1 MKVLCLFFLLVLV
14 TLAGCSKSSDQ
25 GKIPEADPDQ
35 ENSGEASI
43 LILSQAIEDEPENP
57 QYYFRRSKVYF
68 RNGNLQLAL
77 NDISNAIKY
86 NNTFSEFYLQL
97 GKIYYAFHNMPLA
110 LKAAIHAEELRTND
124 PELYIL
130 ISKIYMDLRNPQK
143 SEEYLNKASAI
154 APHHTD
160 LFVIKAKILVAAGDT
175 SGAKANLFSALQ
187 KDPHNV
193 DSYKELVR
201 IYESAHKTDS
211 ALYFLTAGR
220 SINPG
225 DPFFFYYDGRF
236 FESLNFK
243 QAARKSYEA
252 ALKSDSTYYLA
263 YYGLALMAYK
273 EGDYP
278 SALKNFVNVVRFDP
292 TQKEANLYAAEL
304 YEKNNQGYE
313 AISYYEK
320 VRAADTSNVKAN
332 TALEKLYAQYPQR
345 KKVPARDSTQIVKA
359 DTLQSV
365 KKDSVTKPLPPAQP
379 RTPRPAN
386 NRPLPANPDSTGRKN
401 NNPVTPVEEVKKDT
415 VK

>member
-1 MKVLCLFFLLVLV
+1 MRVLCLFFLTVLI

-43 LILSQAIEDEPENP
+43 LTLSQAIEDEPENP
-57 QYYFRRSKVYF
+57 QYYFKRSKVYF
-68 RNGNLQLAL
+68 RNGNLPLAL
-77 NDISNAIKY
+77 NDISSAIKY
-86 NNTFSEFYLQL
+86 NNTFPEFYLQL
-97 GKIYYAFHNMPLA
+97 GKVHYAFHNLPLA
-110 LKAAIHAEELRTND
+110 LKAAIHAEELKAND

-130 ISKIYMDLRNPQK
+130 ISRIYMDLRNVQK

-160 LFVIKAKILVAAGDT
+160 LFVLKARILAAAGDT
-175 SGAKANLFSALQ
+175 SAARANLFTALQ
-187 KDPHNV
+187 KDQHNV

-201 IYESAHKTDS
+201 IYESTHKTDS
-211 ALYFLTAGR
+211 ALVFLTAGR
-220 SINPG
+220 SIKPG

-236 FESLNFK
+236 FESFNFK

-263 YYGLALMAYK
+263 YYSLALMAYK
-273 EGDYP
+273 QEDYS
-278 SALKNFVNVVRFDP
+278 SALKNFVNVLRFDP

-313 AISYYEK
+313 AISYYER

-332 TALEKLYAQYPQR
+332 TALEKLYIQYPER
-345 KKVPARDSTQIVKA
+345 KKVPTKDSTQVAKA
-359 DTLQSV
+359 DTSQAI
-365 KKDSVTKPLPPAQP
+365 KKDSVTKPLAPAQP
-379 RTPRPAN
+379 RIPRPAN
-386 NRPLPANPDSTGRKN
+386 NRPLPANPDSTGRQN